1 MRGPPTW
8 AVYCFRGVAEIRLAY
23 NSVLK
28 GETWHYWK
36 SLIKPSTMMF
46 GLITYALNS
55 ILSVLIT

>member
-1 MRGPPTW
+1 MISKK
-8 AVYCFRGVAEIRLAY
+8 CFAEIKLTSNYKKERP
-23 NSVLK
+23 STT
-28 GETWHYWK
+28 EK